1 MASVTENP
9 LRAPELRVT
18 AAPDDSLPMCLE
30 LELLVRDAE
39 TIAELCRHAEG
50 DPRDA
55 FALDA
60 LRIGVLALRQAR
72 GQLDA
77 DLIKREAT
85 NMLSTL
91 DARLGNHAAKVHDTL
106 AGALKEY
113 FDPENGRFNER
124 IKRLVQKDGE
134 LERVLREQ
142 VGTQDSELTKTLLA
156 HFGETSPLMKMLS
169 PTESQGLLQA
179 LRGTV
184 EEQLLEQREK
194 VLSQFSLD
202 NREGALTKL
211 LDELTKKHGVL
222 TEHLS
227 QKIDVVVKE
236 FSLDEDDSALNRLV
250 RNVDRAQKTITNEF
264 SLDNENSAL
273 ARMKFMLEQ
282 TNQAIHGNLSLDDEQ
297 SALARLKK
305 ELLTLLIDHNKVNQ
319 EFQTEVKTTLA
330 AMVARKQ
337 ESQRSTRHG
346 TEFED
351 IVGEQLNSYC
361 QPAGDI
367 LEPTGKTAGI
377 ISRCMVGDFVIT
389 LGPECA
395 TPEARIVVE
404 AKEDKSYSIAKARN
418 EIRQAREN
426 RGAQIGLFI
435 FSSRTAPVGIEPF
448 QRLGDDIFVV
458 WDVERIETDLY
469 LKVGLT
475 LAKALCVKEGQHT
488 EAQSADFLAMESA
501 VKEIEKQVN
510 DLDKISTWA
519 TTIGNNSE
527 HIIKQVKKSRQS
539 LEQQIQTLGEKL
551 TDLRTQLG
559 PTDGTAD

>member
-1 MASVTENP
+1 MASVTENTH
-9 LRAPELRVT
+9 RAPELRVA

-39 TIAELCRHAEG
+39 TIAELCRHADGE
-50 DPRDA
+50 PRDA

-77 DLIKREAT
+77 DLIKREAA

-91 DARLGNHAAKVHDTL
+91 DARLGSHAAKVQDTL

-156 HFGETSPLMKMLS
+156 HVGDTSPLMKLLS

-184 EEQLLEQREK
+184 EDQLLEQREK

-319 EFQTEVKTTLA
+319 DFQTEVKTTLA

-337 ESQRSTRHG
+337 EAQRSTRHG

-351 IVGEQLNSYC
+351 IVGEQLARCC
-361 QPAGDI
+361 QPVGDL
-367 LEPTGKTAGI
+367 LEPTGSTTGV
-377 ISRCMVGDFVIT
+377 ISNCKIGDFVIE
-389 LGPECA
+389 LGPESA
-395 TPEARIVVE
+395 APEAKIVVE
-404 AKEDKSYSIAKARN
+404 AKEKDKYSITNARD
-418 EIRQAREN
+418 EIRKAREN
-426 RGAQIGLFI
+426 RQAQVGLFI
-435 FSSRTAPVGIEPF
+435 FSARTAPDGIEPV
-448 QRLGDDIFVV
+448 QRLGEDVFVV
-458 WDVERIETDLY
+458 WDAESVETDLY

-475 LAKALCVKEGQHT
+475 LAKALCVRAGRQAA
-488 EAQSADFLAMESA
+488 AQSADFAAIDGA
-501 VKEIEKQVN
+501 VLEIEKQTNAMADVSKWAETIN
-510 DLDKISTWA
+510 SNSTKILDRMRISRA
-519 TTIGNNSE
+519 
-527 HIIKQVKKSRQS
+527 K
-539 LEQQIQTLGEKL
+539 LEQQLETLKLKL

-559 PTDGTAD
+559 PSDRGAD